1 MYSNNTDENLLAAI
15 KAGDEGA
22 FQFLFEKHYKPL
34 CYAAYK
40 VYPDEHKSKDF
51 AQEVFLALWRKRDN
65 LEVHTSL
72 QAFLRR
78 AVVNKAIDYIRAQ
91 RLNFEDIPDTPEEQ
105 LENNEGMEFN
115 EMKDLIHHTA
125 AQLPERCRMVFF
137 LSRFEELSHKE
148 IAARLDISE
157 KTVENQI
164 TKALKLM
171 RKALSEYRPTKEII
185 LLFFSLIS

>member
-1 MYSNNTDENLLAAI
+1 MYTNSTDENLLAAI
-15 KAGDEGA
+15 KSGDEGA
-22 FQFLFEKHYKPL
+22 FQFLFEKHYKSL

-51 AQEVFLALWRKRDN
+51 AQEVFLTLWRKRN
-65 LEVHTSL
+65 KVEIHTSL

-91 RLNFEDIPDTPEEQ
+91 RLNFEEVPDTAEEQ
-105 LENNEGMEFN
+105 MGNNEGVEFN

-125 AQLPERCRMVFF
+125 TQLPERCRMVFF

-171 RKALSEYRPTKEII
+171 RKALSDYRPTTGML